1 MTEVLA
7 YAACVCVSSHHNHFW
22 KDRVLNNL
30 PHPLHDAPAYN
41 MPTPIPPTIV
51 FPDVFKASQA
61 LYDSNYKKHNKY
73 CCRVDFE
80 RSVKAGTTRII
91 AISPLRYKY
100 VGLYICGECTIKTI
114 APLSIC
120 DIIALEVHLYYE

>member
-1 MTEVLA
+1 
-7 YAACVCVSSHHNHFW
+7 
-22 KDRVLNNL
+22 
-30 PHPLHDAPAYN
+30 
-41 MPTPIPPTIV
+41 MPTPIPPAVV

-100 VGLYICGECTIKTI
+100 VGLYICGEGTIKTI
-114 APLSIC
+114 APSPIRN
-120 DIIALEVHLYYE
+120 E